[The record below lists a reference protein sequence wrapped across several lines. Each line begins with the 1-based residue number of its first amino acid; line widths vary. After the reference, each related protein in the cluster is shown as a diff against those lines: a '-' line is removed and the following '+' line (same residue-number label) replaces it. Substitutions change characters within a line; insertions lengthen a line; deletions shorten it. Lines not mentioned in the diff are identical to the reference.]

1 MVYLSPGK
9 IVPSMG
15 FDKNLGTIISVL
27 LDILVLTFVIYIDYT
42 KTFPQE
48 RYVLR
53 LLLSPQEVRSASN
66 ILKGN
71 RVV

>member
-1 MVYLSPGK
+1 
-9 IVPSMG
+9 MG

-27 LDILVLTFVIYIDYT
+27 LYILVLTFVIYIDYT

-53 LLLSPQEVRSASN
+53 LLLSPQEVRSACN
-66 ILKGN
+66 ILNGN